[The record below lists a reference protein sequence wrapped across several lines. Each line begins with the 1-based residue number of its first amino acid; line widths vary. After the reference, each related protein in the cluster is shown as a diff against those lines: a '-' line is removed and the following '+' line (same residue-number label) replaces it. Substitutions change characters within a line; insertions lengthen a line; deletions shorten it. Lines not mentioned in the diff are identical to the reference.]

1 MPVVLPF
8 FILSASAMVP
18 FGVVPLFPD
27 ITLCVD
33 FSELPLLLTAD
44 LPVTF
49 DTWAS
54 TSSTLPIV
62 PATEF
67 GSGISDV
74 WDRSPERRA
83 SGIRRRA
90 SGVGRM
96 GVDDRGRARVGDDLP
111 FWELRAG
118 EPTGPC
124 ASVTIACSE
133 RMHEHRV
140 RIGIVTWTLKGK
152 CTTYGSS

>member
-1 MPVVLPF
+1 
-8 FILSASAMVP
+8 MVP
-18 FGVVPLFPD
+18 FGEVPLFSD

-67 GSGISDV
+67 GSGILDV

-83 SGIRRRA
+83 SGVGRRA
-90 SGVGRM
+90 SGVERRASVERRM
-96 GVDDRGRARVGDDLP
+96 GVDDRGRARG
-111 FWELRAG
+111 R
-118 EPTGPC
+118 
-124 ASVTIACSE
+124 
-133 RMHEHRV
+133 
-140 RIGIVTWTLKGK
+140 
-152 CTTYGSS
+152 